1 MKKNKKEIVA
11 ELREQLSEMD
21 HFLEYGYVK
30 KVKEKLAYEVEDGTI
45 IAVKNGH
52 RHTVAILAAIL
63 SVAKEARDAATKSIE
78 Q

>member
-1 MKKNKKEIVA
+1 M
-11 ELREQLSEMD
+11 REQLKEME

-30 KVKEKLAYEVEDGTI
+30 KVKDKLNYEVEDGTI

-52 RHTVAILAAIL
+52 RHTVGILAAIL
-63 SVAKEARDAATKSIE
+63 AVAKEARDAATKSIE